1 MGILSNSA
9 FSRSLVIRWSDS
21 FLSHELS
28 YAAEI
33 IVEHAA
39 HVIRTSDDL
48 KIKDV
53 RFSLDKVSET
63 SKSKIIN
70 ASHILGYGLTL
81 KLISLSEYSTLVK
94 IYFCDDKLHRKEE
107 LERKLLNGILQSLG
121 ANFN

>member
-21 FLSHELS
+21 FLSKELS

-33 IVEHAA
+33 IVEHTA

-53 RFSLDKVSET
+53 RFTLDKISES
-63 SKSKIIN
+63 SKSTVIN
-70 ASHILGYGLTL
+70 ASHILGYGLTVQ
-81 KLISLSEYSTLVK
+81 LISLAEYSTLIK
-94 IYFCDDKLHRKEE
+94 IYFCDEKLHRKAD
-107 LERKLLNGILQSLG
+107 LERRLLDGILESLQHS
-121 ANFN
+121 FS

>member
-39 HVIRTSDDL
+39 HVIRTSDNL

-53 RFSLDKVSET
+53 RFSLDKISET
-63 SKSKIIN
+63 PRSKIIN

-81 KLISLSEYSTLVK
+81 QLIPISEYSTLVK
-94 IYFCDDKLHRKEE
+94 IYFCDDKLHRKED
-107 LERKLLNGILQSLG
+107 LEHRLLDGIKRSLQS
-121 ANFN
+121 NFI

>member
-21 FLSHELS
+21 FLSKELS

-33 IVEHAA
+33 VVEHTA

-53 RFSLDKVSET
+53 RFTLDKISES
-63 SKSKIIN
+63 SKSIVIN
-70 ASHILGYGLTL
+70 ASHILGFGLTVQ
-81 KLISLSEYSTLVK
+81 LIALTEYSTLVK
-94 IYFCDDKLHRKEE
+94 IYFCDEKLHRKED
-107 LERKLLNGILQSLG
+107 LERRLLEGIQKSLHLS
-121 ANFN
+121 FT